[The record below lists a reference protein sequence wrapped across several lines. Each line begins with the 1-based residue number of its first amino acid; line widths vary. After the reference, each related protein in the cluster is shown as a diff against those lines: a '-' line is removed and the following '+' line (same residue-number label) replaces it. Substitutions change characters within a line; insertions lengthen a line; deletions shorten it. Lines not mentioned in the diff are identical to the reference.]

1 MLDQREAFTTN
12 LNKDEEQAV
21 LEILKIGTSAGGAR
35 PKAVI
40 TWNEKSGEV
49 KSGQTKAPKGFEHW
63 LIKLD
68 GVIDVQLCSSHGYG
82 RVEMAYY
89 NMAIACGIEMPSR
102 LLEENGRAHFMT
114 KRFDRQGNAAII
126 ACCMAQFT

>member
-1 MLDQREAFTTN
+1 GFAAN
-12 LNKDEEQAV
+12 LKKNEEKEI

-40 TWNEKSGEV
+40 AYNEKTGEV
-49 KSGQTKAPKGFEHW
+49 KSGQTTVPNGFEHW

-68 GVIDVQLCSSHGYG
+68 GVSDVQLGASIGYG

-89 NMAIACGIEMPSR
+89 NMATACGIDMMPSR
-102 LLEENGRAHFMT
+102 LFEENNRAHFMT
-114 KRFDRQGNAAII
+114 KRFDREPGGIKHHIQTFCALNH
-126 ACCMAQFT
+126 